1 MAVNG
6 RNSDD
11 LEKQRLLLV
20 HADHEEKHFT
30 SSEVVRDIIIGVS
43 DGLTVPF
50 ALAAGLSGADV
61 SSSII
66 LVAGIAEVAAGA
78 ISMGLGGYVCICTL
92 LYSYVTS
99 SPHPK
104 LLHASSQSQFTNQPT
119 IRQVLLSYPLC
130 GCRLG
135 GINPK

>member
-1 MAVNG
+1 MAGNG
-6 RNSDD
+6 SADP
-11 LEKQRLLLV
+11 EKQRLLLQ
-20 HADHEEKHFT
+20 DHQEKHFT

-78 ISMGLGGYVCICTL
+78 ISMGLGGYTIYL
-92 LYSYVTS
+92 L
-99 SPHPK
+99 
-104 LLHASSQSQFTNQPT
+104 TN
-119 IRQVLLSYPLC
+119 C
-130 GCRLG
+130 GYNS
-135 GINPK
+135 IS